1 MAPPSVGLVTF
12 PALGNSLEDVMY
24 KLILAVAVILL
35 VGCDCTRLPDP
46 DTTYKVTWQSGS
58 CTGHFIYLVGRY
70 NHEIGV
76 KCDDG
81 RTVYNLT
88 NFEVE

>member
-1 MAPPSVGLVTF
+1 
-12 PALGNSLEDVMY
+12 MY
-24 KLILAVAVILL
+24 KLILAVAVMLL
-35 VGCDCTRLPDP
+35 VGCDYTRLPDP